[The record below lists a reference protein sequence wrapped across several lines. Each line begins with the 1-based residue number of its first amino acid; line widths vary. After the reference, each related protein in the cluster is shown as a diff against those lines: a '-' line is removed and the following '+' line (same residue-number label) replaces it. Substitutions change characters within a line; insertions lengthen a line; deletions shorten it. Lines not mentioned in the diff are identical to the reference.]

1 MKVLTKERAL
11 MYRNIIKGASDAL
24 VDNLVYA
31 ALKGGDMTEESIE
44 TMAASAVRTAI
55 FVVLMVMQELPKELV
70 ERAEENE
77 KQRLKE
83 LCK

>member
-1 MKVLTKERAL
+1 MKGLTKERAL

-24 VDNLVYA
+24 VDDLVYA

-44 TMAASAVRTAI
+44 IMAASAVRTAI
-55 FVVLMVMQELPKELV
+55 FVNMVMQELPKELV

-77 KQRLKE
+77 KQRLREMVK
-83 LCK
+83 

>member
-11 MYRNIIKGASDAL
+11 MYRSIIKGASDAL

-31 ALKGGDMTEESIE
+31 ALKGGDMTEESIK
-44 TMAASAVRTAI
+44 TMVASAVRTAI
-55 FVVLMVMQELPKELV
+55 FVNMVMQELPKELV

>member
-55 FVVLMVMQELPKELV
+55 FANMLMNALPKELV
-70 ERAEENE
+70 ARAEENE

>member
-11 MYRNIIKGASDAL
+11 MYRSIIKGASDAL

-44 TMAASAVRTAI
+44 TMAESAVRTAI
-55 FVVLMVMQELPKELV
+55 FANMLMNALPKELV
-70 ERAEENE
+70 ARAEENE

>member
-44 TMAASAVRTAI
+44 TMAASAVRTAV
-55 FVVLMVMQELPKELV
+55 FANMLMNALPKELV
-70 ERAEENE
+70 ARAEENE

>member
-55 FVVLMVMQELPKELV
+55 FVNMVIQELPKELV
-70 ERAEENE
+70 ARAEENE